1 MILRSLGGWAHVK
14 SLVSRSCLL
23 ASLILLSS
31 AVWVPL
37 TATAAGVDLTGVWDL
52 TVTRNQKMVAP
63 LGSESPPACRWRGLM
78 TLLQTGSDFT
88 GSIDL
93 SRVLGTDCP
102 TMLTGTVE
110 GSVSGS
116 GSGFFINFGLASGQ
130 FGQVSFEGL
139 VSEDGQS
146 ANGTWSN
153 TASGTWLALRHHVAA
168 PALSAIAAAALFA
181 LLTVAGVICVRRRQ
195 A

>member
-1 MILRSLGGWAHVK
+1 MRRSLGGWACGRFPA
-14 SLVSRSCLL
+14 SRFCSVAVVAIFL
-23 ASLILLSS
+23 S

-37 TATAAGVDLTGVWDL
+37 TVNAAGVDLTGVWDL
-52 TVTRNQKMVAP
+52 TVTLNQVEHTPA
-63 LGSESPPACRWRGLM
+63 GSETPPACRWRGLM

-102 TMLTGTVE
+102 DMLSGMVQ

-139 VSEDGQS
+139 VSEDMQS
-146 ANGTWSN
+146 AMGSWSN
-153 TASGTWLALRHHVAA
+153 QENGTWLAVRHRVAA
-168 PALSAIAAAALFA
+168 PALSTLSFAALFA
-181 LLTVAGVICVRRRQ
+181 LMTVAGIVCVRRRQ
-195 A
+195 S